1 MPFTRAPNCAT
12 APRLCHVH
20 RHGIE
25 KPTAERTPQSST
37 VSFCQSRNGAADAI
51 PRARASANVTMRQSP
66 WTCREHRGD
75 YASVK
80 KAKGGYRWTAPDIRP
95 IRIRPIGPS
104 PIENVRERITL
115 RALGAVRSRK
125 RIVQP
130 SLDKPRSESY
140 DGSRSALTNE
150 VRAFFSIAAGVKE
163 QSQTNHGQS
172 CHHR

>member
-1 MPFTRAPNCAT
+1 
-12 APRLCHVH
+12 LCHVH
-20 RHGIE
+20 RHGKE

-37 VSFCQSRNGAADAI
+37 VSFCQSRNGEADAI
-51 PRARASANVTMRQSP
+51 PHTKASATVTMRQRPLGMQGPS
-66 WTCREHRGD
+66 RD

-80 KAKGGYRWTAPDIRP
+80 KAKGGLSWTAPDIRP
-95 IRIRPIGPS
+95 IGPL
-104 PIENVRERITL
+104 PIEDVREGGML
-115 RALGAVRSRK
+115 RALCAGRSRK

-140 DGSRSALTNE
+140 DGPRSALTNE